1 MKGINN
7 KKLKT
12 KGPKPREDRTE
23 CLSFSFVL
31 SFSDGPELNCPSIYI
46 AEEHTPHN
54 LTCTV
59 EGFPEPVT
67 VWYRDDD
74 VVELPKTL
82 TRHDAGHYL
91 ITASNNQSNVN
102 ATVEIIV
109 HCKSF

>member
-1 MKGINN
+1 M
-7 KKLKT
+7 
-12 KGPKPREDRTE
+12 
-23 CLSFSFVL
+23 
-31 SFSDGPELNCPSIYI
+31 

-67 VWYRDDD
+67 VWYRDDE

-82 TRHDAGHYL
+82 TRLDAGHYL
-91 ITASNNQSNVN
+91 ITASNNQSNVS

-109 HCKSF
+109 HCKSFRHTSSESDYIRIFYSFLS

>member
-1 MKGINN
+1 M
-7 KKLKT
+7 
-12 KGPKPREDRTE
+12 
-23 CLSFSFVL
+23 
-31 SFSDGPELNCPSIYI
+31 

-59 EGFPEPVT
+59 DGFPEPVM
-67 VWYRDDD
+67 VWYRDDE

-82 TRHDAGHYL
+82 TRLDAGHYL

-109 HCKSF
+109 HCKSFRHTSSESDYIRIFYSFLS